1 MPPLFKG
8 KRSIQKCKE
17 RTVSGGVVNQVDAVK
32 IYIEYIRYG
41 ARRSTAQRISGI
53 STMQSKQIYLELM
66 GEPPKGG
73 RNTTTWKA
81 IVGPGHQLA
90 IPAQKFLG
98 AYLTQCGERIY
109 SSKQIY
115 GVLEAYKAYLA
126 IHSQDPVIL
135 SLDKAYFIA
144 SCLWDGAEEAHVSSC
159 LHCAATF
166 PSLYPMADQCHVCA
180 HAESASGFSLKKR
193 RSRASVRRLTA

>member
-1 MPPLFKG
+1 
-8 KRSIQKCKE
+8 
-17 RTVSGGVVNQVDAVK
+17 VNQVDAVK

-53 STMQSKQIYLELM
+53 STMQSKQIYVELM
-66 GEPPKGG
+66 GESPRGG

-81 IVGPGHQLA
+81 IVGPANQLA
-90 IPAQKFLG
+90 IPAQKFLT

-109 SSKQIY
+109 SSRQVY

-126 IHSQDPVIL
+126 INSQDPVIL

-144 SCLWDGAEEAHVSSC
+144 SCLWDGAEEAHVSNC
-159 LHCAATF
+159 LHCGSAF
-166 PSLYPMADQCHVCA
+166 PSLYPMADRCHICA
-180 HAESASGFSLKKR
+180 HADSAAGFSLRKH
-193 RSRASVRRLTA
+193 RSLASVRRLSAV